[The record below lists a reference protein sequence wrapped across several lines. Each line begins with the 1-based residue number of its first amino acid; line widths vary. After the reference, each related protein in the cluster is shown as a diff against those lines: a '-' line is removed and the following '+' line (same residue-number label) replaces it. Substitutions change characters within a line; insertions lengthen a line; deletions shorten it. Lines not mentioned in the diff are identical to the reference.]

1 MSLCAQ
7 SCQAFCDPVDCSL
20 PDSLSG
26 GFSRLEYWNG
36 LPFPSPADLSDP
48 GIETVSPVSPA
59 LQADSLLA
67 EPLGKPDLLP
77 INYRPLL
84 LIMTPS

>member
-1 MSLCAQ
+1 M
-7 SCQAFCDPVDCSL
+7 DCSL